1 MAVEPKERVM
11 DRDTVEPAVSDLP
24 GDRARATV
32 DYHHRTAA
40 PSTYVYEFV
49 WDHSEPAIGPF
60 CTDVDGNVLMDLTG
74 HVGAMPLGY
83 NSPKVLDPLAEFDLV
98 DPLKIA
104 GQDFYLPA
112 EGGGD
117 TIPGPAD
124 LMDRLTSIAGHYGMD
139 TVFLSNSGAE
149 AVENALK
156 ISYDFTS
163 GKYVLTCQGG
173 FHGRTLGTLSLNR
186 SKEIYRRTFPEIAS
200 VHDIPFC
207 DDRHCTAETCECGF
221 FFDDTSSLRKMLAE
235 TSGYVNPDEVA
246 ALVIEPVQGEGGY
259 RFPSDAFADEIATL
273 CEAHDVPLVVDEVQ
287 SGIGRTGEWWAADHY
302 SIEPDVIA
310 SAKALRV
317 GATIAREDVFPEET
331 SRLSSTWGAGDILSA
346 AQGTLTIDAIREHDL
361 LSHAT
366 EQGRAMRERLG
377 DATLP
382 GVVDVRGK
390 GLMLAVE
397 CRDADHRDEIQKQAF
412 GQGLL
417 IMGCGRR
424 TLRLLP
430 PLDVTDREVE
440 LGVDLLAEA
449 VESAAR

>member
-1 MAVEPKERVM
+1 M
-11 DRDTVEPAVSDLP
+11 DRDTVEPAVGDLP

-32 DYHHRTAA
+32 DYHHQTAA

-83 NSPKVLDPLAEFDLV
+83 NNPKILDPLAEFDLV

-112 EGGGD
+112 DGIAAGD
-117 TIPGPAD
+117 TVPGPAD
-124 LMDRLTSIAGHYGMD
+124 LMDRLTSITDHYDMD

-156 ISYDFTS
+156 VSYDFTS
-163 GKYVLTCQGG
+163 GKYTLTCQGG
-173 FHGRTLGTLSLNR
+173 FHGRTLGALSLNR
-186 SKEIYRRTFPEIAS
+186 SKDLYRREFPEIAS
-200 VHDIPFC
+200 VHDVPFC
-207 DDRHCTAETCECGF
+207 TDRNCTAETCECGF
-221 FFDDTSSLRKMLAE
+221 FFDDTSSLRRMLAE
-235 TSGYVNPDEVA
+235 KAGYVNPEEVA
-246 ALVIEPVQGEGGY
+246 ALVVEPVQGEGGY
-259 RFPSDAFADEIATL
+259 RFPSEAFMDEIATL
-273 CEAHDVPLVVDEVQ
+273 CDEHAVPLVVDEVQ
-287 SGIGRTGEWWAADHY
+287 SGLGRTGEWWATDHY

-317 GATIAREDVFPEET
+317 GATISREEVFPEQRG
-331 SRLSSTWGAGDILSA
+331 RLSSTWGGGDILGA

-361 LSHAT
+361 RSNAT
-366 EQGRAMRERLG
+366 RQGRALRERLV
-377 DATLP
+377 DATLT
-382 GVVDVRGK
+382 GVTDVRGK
-390 GLMLAVE
+390 GLMIGIE
-397 CRDADHRDEIQKQAF
+397 CRDTEHRDEIQKQAF

-417 IMGCGRR
+417 IMGCGTR

-430 PLDVTDREVE
+430 PLDVTGREVE
-440 LGVDLLAEA
+440 LGVHLLADA
-449 VESAAR
+449 VESAA